1 MFEFAA
7 LLAAIDDLMLD
18 ALIATLDQLPGTL
31 PALQAWLEHAA
42 RWEFDR
48 RSGFDYPLQPPMAAI
63 SPDELPAAVAGSASL
78 RDSFRPERRP
88 GVSPIVAFFDGLR
101 EMLLAEQQREGA
113 VLH

>member
-1 MFEFAA
+1 MFEFAV
-7 LLAAIDDLMLD
+7 LLAAIDDIMLG

-63 SPDELPAAVAGSASL
+63 SPDELPLAVEGSALL
-78 RDSFRPERRP
+78 RDSFRHERRP
-88 GVSPIVAFFDGLR
+88 DVSPIVAFFDRLKD
-101 EMLLAEQQREGA
+101 MLLSEQQREGA
-113 VLH
+113 ALH

>member
-7 LLAAIDDLMLD
+7 LLAAIDDLMLG

-63 SPDELPAAVAGSASL
+63 SPDELPAAVEGSAL
-78 RDSFRPERRP
+78 LGNSFRPERRP
-88 GVSPIVAFFDGLR
+88 DVSPIVAFFDRLR
-101 EMLLAEQQREGA
+101 ALLVAEQERDGA
-113 VLH
+113 ALH

>member
-7 LLAAIDDLMLD
+7 LLAAIDDLMLG
-18 ALIATLDQLPGTL
+18 ALIATLDHLPGTL

-48 RSGFDYPLQPPMAAI
+48 RSGFDYPLQPPTAAI
-63 SPDELPAAVAGSASL
+63 SPDELPAAVEGSARL
-78 RDSFRPERRP
+78 GNSFCHERRP
-88 GVSPIVAFFDGLR
+88 DVSPIVAFFDRLK
-101 EMLLAEQQREGA
+101 ELLLAAQERDGA

>member
-48 RSGFDYPLQPPMAAI
+48 RSGWNESRSEADPATAAGNSSGEIAAI
-63 SPDELPAAVAGSASL
+63 GGCSG
-78 RDSFRPERRP
+78 
-88 GVSPIVAFFDGLR
+88 
-101 EMLLAEQQREGA
+101 
-113 VLH
+113 